1 MSSGH
6 PLDVIRESVRIK
18 MVGYTMTEPDPAM
31 VSALL
36 RAALVGDEDA
46 ARVIVDRTGRLR
58 LIFAVVAWAD
68 TMRGGADFAV
78 A

>member
-1 MSSGH
+1 
-6 PLDVIRESVRIK
+6 LDVIRESVRIK
-18 MVGYTMTEPDPAM
+18 MVGYAMTEPDPAT
-31 VSALL
+31 VPALL
-36 RAALVGDEDA
+36 RAALAGDEDA

-68 TMRGGADFAV
+68 TMRAGADFAV